1 MAVWEVFSLP
11 FHTGKKEREQ
21 LHKEGQWGRKGL
33 MDARDVEETAGP
45 HWG

>member
-1 MAVWEVFSLP
+1 MGGVFSPLS
-11 FHTGKKEREQ
+11 HGKEREQ